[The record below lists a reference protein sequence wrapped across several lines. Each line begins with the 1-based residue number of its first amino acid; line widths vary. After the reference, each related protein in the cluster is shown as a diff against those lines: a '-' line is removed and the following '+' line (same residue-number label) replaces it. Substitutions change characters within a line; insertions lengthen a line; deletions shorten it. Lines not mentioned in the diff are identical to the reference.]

1 MDSVYQDTVCI
12 QPIIIATQHQSRLI
26 EIVQADRDADGNI
39 MDFGDG
45 NEQTQSRTAIQ
56 GVNY

>member
-12 QPIIIATQHQSRLI
+12 QPIIIATQHQPRLI
-26 EIVQADRDADGNI
+26 EIVQAERDEDGNI